1 MNSNREK
8 RLSHLTDP
16 ELRQAMTRLLDCWE
30 KVYRTGITVISSFFD
45 PYFLQTGVDI
55 LRGLPELSFSTS
67 GGYAGAERA
76 RFAIFPHWEEE
87 SWIDY
92 RLAFLDVKGN
102 FKFSHITHRDYQGS
116 LLALGLTRD
125 KIGDILV
132 YSKGCQV
139 VLDGDIADYIF
150 LNWQR
155 VAKVPIR
162 VAKIE
167 AKQLENTSQ
176 EKKEMRFTVASPRLD
191 AVLGKGFGYSRSKV
205 LPDIKGGKVRVN
217 WKTVDEP
224 SFQVKKG
231 DLISFSGRGRLQI
244 TIMTG
249 PSHKGRFFMH
259 VNKLQ

>member
-1 MNSNREK
+1 MPLNREK

-30 KVYRTGITVISSFFD
+30 KVYRTGITVVSNFFD
-45 PYFLQTGVDI
+45 PCFLQTGVDI

-67 GGYAGAERA
+67 GGYVGAERA
-76 RFAIFPHWEEE
+76 RFAIYPHWEKEAF
-87 SWIDY
+87 IDY

-102 FKFSHITHRDYQGS
+102 SKFSHITHRDYQGS

-132 YSKGCQV
+132 HSKGCQV
-139 VLDGDIADYIF
+139 VLDEDIADYIL

-155 VAKVPIR
+155 VAKVPIK

-167 AKQLENTSQ
+167 AEQLEQTFQ
-176 EKKEMRFTVASPRLD
+176 EKQEMRFTVASPRLD
-191 AVLGKGFGYSRSKV
+191 KILSMGFGYSRSKV

-217 WKTVDEP
+217 WKTVIEP
-224 SFQVKKG
+224 SFQIKKG
-231 DLISFSGRGRLQI
+231 DIISFSGKGRLHI
-244 TIMTG
+244 TLLTG
-249 PSHKGRFFMH
+249 PSHKGRFFIH
-259 VNKLQ
+259 VNRLR